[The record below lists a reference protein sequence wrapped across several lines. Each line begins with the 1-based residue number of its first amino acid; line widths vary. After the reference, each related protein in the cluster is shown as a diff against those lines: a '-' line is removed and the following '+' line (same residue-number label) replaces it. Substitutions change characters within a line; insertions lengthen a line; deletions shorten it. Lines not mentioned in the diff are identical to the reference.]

1 MCLPVRR
8 RLVADEVSDIEKTR
22 VRMTLLNLVAS
33 WIFAADS
40 TCDVGMPDYGKGLTQ
55 INLKFRRDLPRIT
68 CTISGYPCSTVCDD
82 HLRVTQLTL
91 KRICFRFNDI
101 EGR

>member
-55 INLKFRRDLPRIT
+55 INLTFRRIYLELHVRYQAIPAVLCVTIT
-68 CTISGYPCSTVCDD
+68 CA
-82 HLRVTQLTL
+82 
-91 KRICFRFNDI
+91 
-101 EGR
+101 

>member
-40 TCDVGMPDYGKGLTQ
+40 TCDVGMPDYGKGFDT
-55 INLKFRRDLPRIT
+55 NKPEVSKDLPRIT

>member
-8 RLVADEVSDIEKTR
+8 HLVADEVSDIEKSR

-40 TCDVGMPDYGKGLTQ
+40 TCDVGVPDYGKGFDTAKPEVSKV
-55 INLKFRRDLPRIT
+55 NLKLHVRYQAIPVVLCVTIT
-68 CTISGYPCSTVCDD
+68 CA
-82 HLRVTQLTL
+82 
-91 KRICFRFNDI
+91 
-101 EGR
+101 